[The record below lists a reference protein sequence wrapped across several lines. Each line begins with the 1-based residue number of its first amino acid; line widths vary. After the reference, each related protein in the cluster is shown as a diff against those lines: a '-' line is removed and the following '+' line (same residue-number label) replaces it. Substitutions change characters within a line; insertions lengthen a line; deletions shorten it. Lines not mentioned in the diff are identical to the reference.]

1 MQHAAEYVL
10 AEPPEVVEHVAA
22 SRRLHRAVS
31 RAAYEVVI
39 AAGASCRP
47 PSGAFYL
54 YPDFTGG
61 PFGSGAELADH
72 LLEERNV
79 AVLAGE
85 AFGDDPA
92 ALRFRMATSLL
103 YGDSDERSARRWRAT
118 TRSSLPWIAAA
129 LDRMRDGLR
138 RPRAP
143 SWTRR
148 RSRRGRGP

>member
-10 AEPPEVVEHVAA
+10 GEPPEVVAHVDA

-54 YPDFTGG
+54 YPDFTGR
-61 PFGSGAELADH
+61 PFGSGTELADH

-92 ALRFRMATSLL
+92 ALRFRLATSLL
-103 YGDSDERSARRWRAT
+103 YGDSDERKREALASDDPV
-118 TRSSLPWIAAA
+118 SLPWIAAA
-129 LDRMRDGLR
+129 LDRMRAGF
-138 RPRAP
+138 AA
-143 SWTRR
+143 
-148 RSRRGRGP
+148 